1 MFKQSEWYTNPRAC
15 RNELHWP
22 DYARLSC
29 VSVISRCHDKV
40 SQRMQREEGLILADD
55 PFWNHAEWI
64 RAPLHETYGGAKT
77 HPWQRGG
84 MDGGGVSYEHT
95 SQISRLSVLP
105 LPARPPLHVTCS
117 YELLIDE
124 FSLPLPSTHS
134 SFIYQQYLA
143 AETHTLDSEAF
154 WDISSPPKTP
164 WLPLLLSGDTTDRAF
179 QSLELKLPLPWKPA
193 HDLSFLISNDDK
205 TTLDCS
211 LWDVAG
217 GNIQEHAGTSPATSQ
232 RYTGLQGLQP
242 RRMLCSAFYLEGFVQ
257 STLGKMFGK
266 C

>member
-1 MFKQSEWYTNPRAC
+1 MSCTDQTMPACPVCLSFLVAMTKYPREC
-15 RNELHWP
+15 KERKGWSWLMTPSGTMQGESGHLCMKLMEEP
-22 DYARLSC
+22 RL
-29 VSVISRCHDKV
+29 
-40 SQRMQREEGLILADD
+40 
-55 PFWNHAEWI
+55 
-64 RAPLHETYGGAKT
+64 T
-77 HPWQRGG
+77 HGKGG
-84 MDGGGVSYEHT
+84 MDGGGVSCEHT
-95 SQISRLSVLP
+95 SQRSRLSVLP

-134 SFIYQQYLA
+134 SFICQQYLA
-143 AETHTLDSEAF
+143 AETHILDSEAF
-154 WDISSPPKTP
+154 WDISSPPKIP

-232 RYTGLQGLQP
+232 RYTDLQGLQP
-242 RRMLCSAFYLEGFVQ
+242 RRMLCSAFYLGGFVQ